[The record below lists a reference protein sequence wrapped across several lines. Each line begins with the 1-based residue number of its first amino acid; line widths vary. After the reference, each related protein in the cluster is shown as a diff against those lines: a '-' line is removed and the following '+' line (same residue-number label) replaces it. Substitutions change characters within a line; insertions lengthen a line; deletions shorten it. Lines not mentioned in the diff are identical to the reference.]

1 MDLIDIAAL
10 LLTLA
15 ALFGYVN
22 HRLFKLPATIGMMVI
37 TLTISAVLLIV
48 DYFFEGL
55 GLGEMIRSRM
65 GAINF
70 EKTLLHGMLC
80 FLLFAGAL
88 HINLGEL
95 LARKWAIGSLAT
107 LGVALST
114 LIVGGCSYI
123 FFDLLGLSIPLMV
136 CLVFGALISPTDP
149 VAVLGVL
156 KNAHAPPTLKAKIAG
171 ESLFNDGVGLVVFIL
186 LVSAAGL
193 RGEQVSGVGPI
204 ALLFVQEAVGGALLG
219 LVLGYVAYRAVKSI
233 DQYQVELTITLAL
246 VVGTNSLAEALH
258 LSGPIAVVVAG
269 LLMGNQGRDFAMSD
283 VTVDHLEKFW
293 SLLDDI
299 LNGILFLMLGLEL
312 FHISFDPL
320 HLAAGAVAIV
330 IVLLSRFISVAI
342 PITLLKVARRTFSPG
357 VVRIL
362 TWSGLR
368 GGISV
373 ALVLSLPEFQGR
385 DLLIT
390 CTYMVVL
397 FSVIVQGLT
406 IKNVVRKT
414 LARGT
419 QL

>member
-1 MDLIDIAAL
+1 MDLIDVAAVL
-10 LLTLA
+10 LSLA

-22 HRLFKLPATIGMMVI
+22 HRFFKLPATIGMMVI

-48 DYFFEGL
+48 DNRFPDI
-55 GLGEMIRSRM
+55 GLGEMIRSRV
-65 GAINF
+65 GAIEF
-70 EKTLLHGMLC
+70 HTTLLHGMLS

-88 HINLGEL
+88 HINLDEL
-95 LARKWAIGSLAT
+95 LERKWAIGSLAT

-114 LIVGGCSYI
+114 LIVGGCSYL
-123 FFDLLGLSIPLMV
+123 FFGLLDLSIPLMT

-156 KNAHAPPTLKAKIAG
+156 KNANAPPTLKAKIAG

-193 RGEQVSGVGPI
+193 RGEQTTGAGPI

-219 LVLGYVAYRAVKSI
+219 LVLGFVAYRAVKSI

-269 LLMGNQGRDFAMSD
+269 LLIGNQGRNFAMSD
-283 VTVDHLEKFW
+283 VTVDHLEKCW

-312 FHISFDPL
+312 FRISLDPL
-320 HLAAGAVAIV
+320 HLAAGAVMIV
-330 IVLLSRFISVAI
+330 IVLASRFISVGI
-342 PITLLKVARRTFSPG
+342 PITLLKAARRTFSPG

-373 ALVLSLPEFQGR
+373 ALVLSLPDFEGR
-385 DLLIT
+385 DLMIT

-406 IKNVVRKT
+406 IKNVVRRS
-414 LARGT
+414 LAKGNR
-419 QL
+419 L

>member
-1 MDLIDIAAL
+1 MDLIDVAAVL
-10 LLTLA
+10 LSLA

-22 HRLFKLPATIGMMVI
+22 HRFFKLPATIGMMVI

-48 DYFFEGL
+48 DNRFPDI
-55 GLGEMIRSRM
+55 GLGEMIRSRV
-65 GAINF
+65 GAIEF
-70 EKTLLHGMLC
+70 HTTLLHGMLS

-88 HINLGEL
+88 HINLDEL
-95 LARKWAIGSLAT
+95 LERKWAIGSLAT

-114 LIVGGCSYI
+114 LIVGGCSYL
-123 FFDLLGLSIPLMV
+123 FFGLLDLSIPLMT

-156 KNAHAPPTLKAKIAG
+156 KNANAPPTLKAKIAG

-193 RGEQVSGVGPI
+193 RGEQTTGAGPI

-219 LVLGYVAYRAVKSI
+219 LVLGFVAYRAVKSI

-269 LLMGNQGRDFAMSD
+269 LLIGNQGRNFAMSD

-312 FHISFDPL
+312 FRISLDPL
-320 HLAAGAVAIV
+320 HLAAGAVMIV
-330 IVLLSRFISVAI
+330 IVLASRFISVGI
-342 PITLLKVARRTFSPG
+342 PITLLKAARRTFSPG

-373 ALVLSLPEFQGR
+373 ALVLSLPDFEGR
-385 DLLIT
+385 DLMIT

-406 IKNVVRKT
+406 IKNVVRRS
-414 LARGT
+414 LAKGNR
-419 QL
+419 L

>member
-1 MDLIDIAAL
+1 MDLIDVAAVL
-10 LLTLA
+10 LFLA

-22 HRLFKLPATIGMMVI
+22 HRFFKLPATIGMMVI
-37 TLTISAVLLIV
+37 TLSISAVLLVV
-48 DYFFEGL
+48 DHYFEGL
-55 GLGEMIRSRM
+55 GLGETIRSRV
-65 GAINF
+65 GEIDF
-70 EKTLLHGMLC
+70 STTLLHGMLS

-88 HINLGEL
+88 HINLDEL
-95 LARKWAIGSLAT
+95 LERKWAIGSLAT

-114 LIVGGCSYI
+114 LIVGGASYF
-123 FFDLLGLSIPLMV
+123 FFDLLGLSIPLIV
-136 CLVFGALISPTDP
+136 CFVFGALISPTDP

-156 KNAHAPPTLKAKIAG
+156 KNANAPRTIKAKIAG

-193 RGEQVSGVGPI
+193 RGEQVAGAGTI
-204 ALLFVQEAVGGALLG
+204 ARLFVQEALGGALLG
-219 LVLGYVAYRAVKSI
+219 FILGFIAYRALKSI

-246 VVGTNSLAEALH
+246 VVGTNSLAETLH

-269 LLMGNQGRDFAMSD
+269 LLIGNQGRDFAMSD

-312 FHISFDPL
+312 FHISFDPI
-320 HLAAGAVAIV
+320 HLAAGAVTIL
-330 IVLLSRFISVAI
+330 IVLAARFVSVGI
-342 PITLLKVARRTFSPG
+342 PITILKATRRTFSPG

-373 ALVLSLPEFQGR
+373 ALVLSLPAFGAR
-385 DLLIT
+385 NLLIT

-406 IKNVVRKT
+406 IKGVVRRSLMKGGR
-414 LARGT
+414 L
-419 QL
+419 

>member
-1 MDLIDIAAL
+1 LDLIDIAAL

>member
-1 MDLIDIAAL
+1 MDLIDVAAVL
-10 LLTLA
+10 LSLA

-22 HRLFKLPATIGMMVI
+22 HRFFKLPATIGMMVI
-37 TLTISAVLLIV
+37 TLTLSAVLLVV
-48 DYFFEGL
+48 DRFVPEL
-55 GLGEMIRSRM
+55 GLGEMIRTRV
-65 GAINF
+65 GAIDF
-70 EKTLLHGMLC
+70 HATLLHGMLS

-95 LARKWAIGSLAT
+95 IERKWAIGSLAT

-114 LIVGGCSYI
+114 LIVGSCSYLL
-123 FFDLLGLSIPLMV
+123 FGLLGLSVPLIT

-156 KNAHAPPTLKAKIAG
+156 KNANAPRTLKAKIAG

-186 LVSAAGL
+186 LASAAGL
-193 RGEQVSGVGPI
+193 RGEQVVGAGPI
-204 ALLFVQEAVGGALLG
+204 ALLFVQEVLGGALLG
-219 LVLGYVAYRAVKSI
+219 LVFGYIAYRAVKSI

-269 LLMGNQGRDFAMSD
+269 LLIGNQGKAFAMSD

-299 LNGILFLMLGLEL
+299 LNGLLFLMLGLEL

-320 HLAAGAVAIV
+320 HLAAGAVTIV
-330 IVLLSRFISVAI
+330 IVLASRFISVAI

-373 ALVLSLPEFQGR
+373 ALALSLPAFEGR
-385 DLLIT
+385 NLLIT

-406 IKNVVRKT
+406 IKSVVRKS
-414 LARGT
+414 LAKGS

>member
-1 MDLIDIAAL
+1 MDLIDVAAVL
-10 LLTLA
+10 LSLA

-22 HRLFKLPATIGMMVI
+22 HRFFKLPATIGMMVI
-37 TLTISAVLLIV
+37 TLTLSAVLLVV
-48 DYFFEGL
+48 DRFVPEL
-55 GLGEMIRSRM
+55 GLGEMIRTRV
-65 GAINF
+65 GAIDF
-70 EKTLLHGMLC
+70 HATLLHGMLS

-95 LARKWAIGSLAT
+95 IERKWAIGSLAT

-114 LIVGGCSYI
+114 LIVGSCSYLL
-123 FFDLLGLSIPLMV
+123 FGLLGLSVPLIT
-136 CLVFGALISPTDP
+136 CLVFGALIFPTDP

-156 KNAHAPPTLKAKIAG
+156 KNANAPRTLKAKIAG

-186 LVSAAGL
+186 LASAAGL
-193 RGEQVSGVGPI
+193 RGEQVVGAGPI
-204 ALLFVQEAVGGALLG
+204 ALLFVQEVLGGALLG
-219 LVLGYVAYRAVKSI
+219 LVFGYIAYRAVKSI

-269 LLMGNQGRDFAMSD
+269 LLIGNQGKAFAMSD

-299 LNGILFLMLGLEL
+299 LNGLLFLMLGLEL

-320 HLAAGAVAIV
+320 HLAAGAVTIV
-330 IVLLSRFISVAI
+330 IVLASRFISVAI

-373 ALVLSLPEFQGR
+373 ALALSLPAFEGR
-385 DLLIT
+385 NLLIT

-406 IKNVVRKT
+406 IKSVVRKS
-414 LARGT
+414 LAKGS

>member
-1 MDLIDIAAL
+1 MDLIDVAAVL
-10 LLTLA
+10 LSLA

-22 HRLFKLPATIGMMVI
+22 HRFFKLPATIGMMVI
-37 TLTISAVLLIV
+37 TLTLSAVLLVV
-48 DYFFEGL
+48 DRFVPEL
-55 GLGEMIRSRM
+55 GLGEMIRTRV
-65 GAINF
+65 GAIDF
-70 EKTLLHGMLC
+70 HATLLHGMLS

-95 LARKWAIGSLAT
+95 IERKWAIGSLAT
-107 LGVALST
+107 LDVALST
-114 LIVGGCSYI
+114 LIVGSCSYLL
-123 FFDLLGLSIPLMV
+123 FGLLGLSVPLIT

-156 KNAHAPPTLKAKIAG
+156 KNANAPRTLKAKIAG

-186 LVSAAGL
+186 LASAAGL
-193 RGEQVSGVGPI
+193 RGEQVVGAGPI
-204 ALLFVQEAVGGALLG
+204 ALLFVQEVLGGALLG
-219 LVLGYVAYRAVKSI
+219 LVFGYIAYRAVKSI

-269 LLMGNQGRDFAMSD
+269 LLIGNQGKAFAMSD

-299 LNGILFLMLGLEL
+299 LNGLLFLMLGLEL

-320 HLAAGAVAIV
+320 HLAAGAVTIV
-330 IVLLSRFISVAI
+330 IVLASRFISVAI

-373 ALVLSLPEFQGR
+373 ALALSLPAFEGR
-385 DLLIT
+385 NLLIT

-406 IKNVVRKT
+406 IKSVVRKS
-414 LARGT
+414 LAKGS

>member
-233 DQYQVELTITLAL
+233 DQYQVELTISKT
-246 VVGTNSLAEALH
+246 
-258 LSGPIAVVVAG
+258 
-269 LLMGNQGRDFAMSD
+269 
-283 VTVDHLEKFW
+283 
-293 SLLDDI
+293 
-299 LNGILFLMLGLEL
+299 
-312 FHISFDPL
+312 PL
-320 HLAAGAVAIV
+320 
-330 IVLLSRFISVAI
+330 
-342 PITLLKVARRTFSPG
+342 TT
-357 VVRIL
+357 
-362 TWSGLR
+362 
-368 GGISV
+368 
-373 ALVLSLPEFQGR
+373 E
-385 DLLIT
+385 
-390 CTYMVVL
+390 
-397 FSVIVQGLT
+397 
-406 IKNVVRKT
+406 
-414 LARGT
+414 
-419 QL
+419 